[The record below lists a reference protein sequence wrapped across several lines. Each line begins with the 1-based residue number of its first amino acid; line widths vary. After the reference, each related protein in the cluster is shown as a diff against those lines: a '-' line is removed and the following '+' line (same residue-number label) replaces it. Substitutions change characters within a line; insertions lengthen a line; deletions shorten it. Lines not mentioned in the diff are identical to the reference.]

1 MAILQDVYCKFG
13 EVAGAAQL
21 LETELGNIG
30 LLLDAAKH
38 DLIESWDPA
47 RAGALLDSINRRTLG
62 QAIKHLG
69 AKEEP
74 FADLPVKLERALAER
89 NRPAHSFYREHNF
102 RRNSEQGQRMMLD
115 DLESMHT
122 TILGAYKLV
131 LLLVGVDIDAL
142 VRDDTKNEPLPAGH
156 LLF

>member
-1 MAILQDVYCKFG
+1 
-13 EVAGAAQL
+13 
-21 LETELGNIG
+21 
-30 LLLDAAKH
+30 
-38 DLIESWDPA
+38 
-47 RAGALLDSINRRTLG
+47 
-62 QAIKHLG
+62 
-69 AKEEP
+69 
-74 FADLPVKLERALAER
+74 
-89 NRPAHSFYREHNF
+89 
-102 RRNSEQGQRMMLD
+102 MLD